1 MSSVRFFVMA
11 KPDAVRRG
19 LTGEIVSRFEKR
31 GFMLEKIRLVDPV
44 DYKITMED
52 HYAEHRG
59 KAFYDGLINFSLSG
73 RVCLMIWNG
82 NIQVARSL
90 IGSTLPWD
98 AKPGTIRGDYSHDT
112 YQLANVSD
120 RPIITGIHASG
131 DEADA
136 KKEIKIWFK
145 PEEIYAYS
153 KADSKIHY
161 RKGGDTL

>member
-19 LTGEIVSRFEKR
+19 LTGEIVSRFERR
-31 GFMLEKIRLVDPV
+31 GFVLEKIRLVDPM

-59 KAFYDGLINFSLSG
+59 KSFYDGLISFSLSG

-98 AKPGTIRGDYSHDT
+98 AKPGTIRGDYASSLPQNLVHCSDGPESAT
-112 YQLANVSD
+112 REVQLWSD
-120 RPIITGIHASG
+120 FI
-131 DEADA
+131 
-136 KKEIKIWFK
+136 
-145 PEEIYAYS
+145 
-153 KADSKIHY
+153 
-161 RKGGDTL
+161 